1 MGGMSSLI
9 ITLYAILQVS
19 YILEI
24 NFNTAPSI
32 DNAKGLNVSAL
43 HIIFNCGTLNACY
56 DRCVF

>member
-1 MGGMSSLI
+1 MSSLI